1 MLESGTEIEQQPA
14 LRALIKLST
23 GNISK
28 ASVMFDV
35 EGTTL
40 ESIYKILSFCSSL
53 ELKKDVAQLCYILFE
68 NSVVPNCN
76 RMCSTFPQNQ
86 KQNVFN
92 P

>member
-40 ESIYKILSFCSSL
+40 ESIYKIVF
-53 ELKKDVAQLCYILFE
+53 LFIIGA
-68 NSVVPNCN
+68 
-76 RMCSTFPQNQ
+76 
-86 KQNVFN
+86 
-92 P
+92 